1 MRMIF
6 VHSAHYYYT
15 IPDLELQHLLQLLQ
29 QLLNPLLQGA

>member
-6 VHSAHYYYT
+6 VQSAHYYYT
-15 IPDLELQHLLQLLQ
+15 IPDLVLQHLLQLLQ